1 MIYIDNLKIELLMPE
16 LLLNYLVNKNIYEV
30 FTVIDGNY
38 YLNTN
43 IDDIKKTKI
52 LYACLCFLSNEL
64 RDCVSESEELVEEY
78 QQVATGIQYIN
89 ENSKEKIINKLKSLI
104 EFKEK
109 IKDYNFN
116 DTIMKF

>member
-1 MIYIDNLKIELLMPE
+1 MLKKQKYSM
-16 LLLNYLVNKNIYEV
+16 LV
-30 FTVIDGNY
+30 
-38 YLNTN
+38 
-43 IDDIKKTKI
+43 
-52 LYACLCFLSNEL
+52 YAFLSNEL

-116 DTIMKF
+116 DTTMKF